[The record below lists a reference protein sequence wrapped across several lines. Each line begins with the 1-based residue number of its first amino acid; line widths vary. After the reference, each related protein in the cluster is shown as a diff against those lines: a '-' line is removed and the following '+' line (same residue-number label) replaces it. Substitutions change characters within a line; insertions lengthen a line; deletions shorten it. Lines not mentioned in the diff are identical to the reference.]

1 MSNLPQQEAMWYA
14 LSRGYSQARGALEG
28 ALKSAN
34 LPTLDVF
41 DALNAL
47 VESETQLT
55 AKALETA
62 LLMPQYGVSRLLDR
76 MEKDGLVARVANPG
90 DQRSKLLK
98 VTESGA
104 DTHIRMKRV
113 RDASLVEF
121 FGPRARP
128 GQLMRMTRLLGLLD
142 DTAEAAD

>member
-1 MSNLPQQEAMWYA
+1 MWHA
-14 LSRGYSQARGALEG
+14 LARGYTRARGALEG

-34 LPTLDVF
+34 LPGLDVF

-47 VESETQLT
+47 VESDTQLT
-55 AKALETA
+55 AKALESA

-76 MEKDGLVARVANPG
+76 MEKDGFVTRVANPG

-104 DTHIRMKRV
+104 EMHIRMKRV
-113 RDASLVEF
+113 RDASLVDF

-128 GQLMRMTRLLGLLD
+128 GQLVRMTRLLGLLD
-142 DTAEAAD
+142 DTVEEAD

>member
-1 MSNLPQQEAMWYA
+1 MSNLPQQEAMWGA
-14 LSRGYSQARGALEG
+14 LSRGYTRTRGALEG

-34 LPTLDVF
+34 LPGLDVF
-41 DALNAL
+41 DALNVL

-55 AKALETA
+55 AKALEAA

-76 MEKDGLVARVANPG
+76 MEKEGFITRVANPG

-98 VTESGA
+98 VTKSGA
-104 DTHIRMKRV
+104 ETHIRMKRV
-113 RDASLVEF
+113 RDASLIEF
-121 FGPRARP
+121 LGSRARP

-142 DTAEAAD
+142 YTTDDAN

>member
-14 LSRGYSQARGALEG
+14 LSRGYSQARDALES

-34 LPTLDVF
+34 LPALDVF

-98 VTESGA
+98 VTQSGA
-104 DTHIRMKRV
+104 ETHIRMKRV
-113 RDASLVEF
+113 RDASLVDF

-142 DTAEAAD
+142 DTADAAD